1 MVRLELW
8 NGAGGDREKKVLRDF
23 EKLLPELSIDDQVW
37 RAAFELARRARTA
50 GVSIPATD
58 VLIAACARHHSADL
72 EHADS
77 DFTYLANV

>member
-1 MVRLELW
+1 MIRLELW

-23 EKLLPELSIDDQVW
+23 EKLLPELSIDDEVW

-58 VLIAACARHHSADL
+58 LLIAACAKHHAADL